1 MTEMSN
7 QHGRSAR
14 YYDAIYAFKDYH
26 HEAESIRWL
35 LGARGVGDGAT
46 LLDVACGTGGHLTF
60 LREHYQVEG
69 LDVSPD
75 MLAIAR
81 QRHPDVPLH
90 HADMLD
96 FELGRT
102 FDAVICLFSA
112 IGYARTEPLMRQAI
126 ARMARHV
133 RPGGALV
140 VEPWFRPDQYF
151 AGRVASRYI
160 DQRNFHV
167 CRMNVSEV
175 AGELSI
181 MDMHYL
187 IGTPDGVD
195 HFVERHELGLWTQ
208 AQMTDAFTAVGM
220 TVEAFDDGL
229 MGRGLYVARQPGGD
243 DASRP

>member
-1 MTEMSN
+1 MRAPSRSCARPSREWPDTS
-7 QHGRSAR
+7 GRAAR
-14 YYDAIYAFKDYH
+14 
-26 HEAESIRWL
+26 S
-35 LGARGVGDGAT
+35 
-46 LLDVACGTGGHLTF
+46 
-60 LREHYQVEG
+60 
-69 LDVSPD
+69 
-75 MLAIAR
+75 
-81 QRHPDVPLH
+81 
-90 HADMLD
+90 
-96 FELGRT
+96 
-102 FDAVICLFSA
+102 
-112 IGYARTEPLMRQAI
+112 
-126 ARMARHV
+126 
-133 RPGGALV
+133 
-140 VEPWFRPDQYF
+140 WFRPDQFF

-181 MDMHYL
+181 MDMHFL